1 MDERIFRLANPHR
14 GWTVL
19 AGSAGRRKVSGRCP
33 LKQGPRFSQEEEG
46 LSPFL
51 EPSGLV
57 SRRRAQEFSES
68 SADAV
73 PHAALDWTVSAPII
87 ERLRGADFCGKE
99 QRAKS
104 KGQRAKSKE
113 QRDLSLP
120 PALCPLLLLRFRF
133 WFVLVGDRHSALG
146 VCQLHRHRHRLI
158 VKSLRTATCVLDQH
172 HKIVLVFS
180 EPRHAAALIHD
191 DEQKYLTTCSLHLS
205 NE

>member
-1 MDERIFRLANPHR
+1 MDERIFRLANPHM

-57 SRRRAQEFSES
+57 SRMRAQEFAES

-87 ERLRGADFCGKE
+87 ERLRGADFCGK
-99 QRAKS
+99 
-104 KGQRAKSKE
+104 GQRAKSKE
-113 QRDLSLP
+113 QRAKSKEQRAKRSLSRRPFALCSLP
-120 PALCPLLLLRFRF
+120 FAPIAIS
-133 WFVLVGDRHSALG
+133 VLV
-146 VCQLHRHRHRLI
+146 
-158 VKSLRTATCVLDQH
+158 RT
-172 HKIVLVFS
+172 
-180 EPRHAAALIHD
+180 RR
-191 DEQKYLTTCSLHLS
+191 
-205 NE
+205 